1 MMAYSLREI
10 GFQLLEWSA
19 KKYSRCSNLYTVY
32 LYGLLYVK
40 TVPQEGSWIKH
51 ISMSLYM
58 VIRNPWRR
66 SQKQIRLKTWL
77 CQQILKHSRTQ
88 ITTWVAKT
96 TIWGCHRSPNPSQ
109 TMINCSPLVPQFMQP
124 RQPAQ
129 QFPSATLSPWKNLF
143 SSSSVQSKSAHRW
156 QQQLGQQE
164 QKKVSSNL
172 WTPVT
177 TSQLFLKCLKP
188 QSMLPQH
195 QPLLQFLLFFGIKY
209 QLLFRFFLLYG
220 LSLLATLFTLVQSS
234 RLLSFSDNFSD
245 FKVQ

>member
-1 MMAYSLREI
+1 MEDNVPYMQL
-10 GFQLLEWSA
+10 GFSCLNDLLKSIPDVA
-19 KKYSRCSNLYTVY
+19 NLYTVY

-40 TVPQEGSWIKH
+40 AVPQEGSWIKH

-143 SSSSVQSKSAHRW
+143 SSSSVQSKSADNNNW
-156 QQQLGQQE
+156 VNKN
-164 QKKVSSNL
+164 KKKSRVICERPLPHPSCFSSAWSLNPCYL
-172 WTPVT
+172 E
-177 TSQLFLKCLKP
+177 
-188 QSMLPQH
+188 H